1 MEKKANTL
9 FNAIA
14 NIPAF
19 KEYIDLRD
27 LEINNTTDLV
37 KIAYTFRNPIYETF
51 RIIYMCDN
59 KIVGYES
66 VTSRMPNLC
75 NIFNFQTYKM
85 NSNDLNK
92 GCLLM
97 VNRMFRLGANGY
109 YLMHNHPSGDAKA
122 SRNDIEVTRKIA
134 EGVKGFLGHVI
145 IDHGT
150 YSWIEL
156 ENGRMKAYDSI
167 PINATT
173 QLKSSTECKG
183 NPLLDQK
190 ISCRNDLAR
199 LMYDVKH
206 SDNYSLLILCST
218 QNKIRMIQDIPNC
231 FMNMSVD
238 QLAGYIRNQ
247 AKMSGSIKAYISTTN
262 IKVFTKACEL
272 KRKGALT
279 DTIAYNTVNDVINL
293 LAKDDENITQ
303 DIFDKSRK
311 EIRVTNREN
320 LYLSKEEAEKK
331 KELAKIVDT
340 KLALIKRMDKEIDSA
355 KNLKSSQNDVTVPVP
370 NGLTPLLDALAEKVK
385 ENPMQGISFGD
396 FRLEPVPND
405 EIKKVEEIQ
414 KKEVQ
419 TTPSSPQTFDQDTI
433 KKNIIDTINSSLKKY
448 SDNNPS
454 FPKFEIS
461 ELVCTN
467 NQNTDD
473 DTYEDEEE

>member
-1 MEKKANTL
+1 MEKKASTL
-9 FNAIA
+9 FNAIS
-14 NIPAF
+14 NLPVF
-19 KEYIDLRD
+19 KEYIDLRN

-37 KIAYTFRNPIYETF
+37 KIAYTFRNPVYETF

-66 VTSRMPNLC
+66 VTSRMPNVC

-85 NSNDLNK
+85 NPSDLNK

-122 SRNDIEVTRKIA
+122 SRPDIEITRKIS

-150 YSWIEL
+150 YSWIEN
-156 ENGRMKAYDSI
+156 EHGRMKVSDSL
-167 PINATT
+167 PINNTT
-173 QLKSSTECKG
+173 QLKSSSECKG

-190 ISCRNDLAR
+190 ITCRNDLAR

-206 SDNYSLLILCST
+206 AENYSLLILCNT
-218 QNKIRMIQDIPNC
+218 QNKIRLIQDIPNC
-231 FMNMSVD
+231 FMNMTVD

-247 AKMSGSIKAYISTTN
+247 AKLSGSIKAYISTTN

-272 KRKGALT
+272 KQKGALT
-279 DTIAYNTVNDVINL
+279 DTIAYNTVNDIINL
-293 LAKDDENITQ
+293 LAKDDDNITQ
-303 DIFDKSRK
+303 DIFSKSRK
-311 EIRVTNREN
+311 EVRVTEREN
-320 LYLSKEEAEKK
+320 LYLSKEESEKK

-340 KLALIKRMDKEIDSA
+340 KLALMKRMDKEIENA
-355 KNLKSSQNDVTVPVP
+355 NNPKPSQKDIPVP
-370 NGLTPLLDALAEKVK
+370 DGLTPLLDALAEKVK
-385 ENPMQGISFGD
+385 ENPKQGISFGD
-396 FRLEPVPND
+396 FRIEPVTED
-405 EIKKVEEIQ
+405 EKKMLEEDTQ
-414 KKEVQ
+414 KQVQ
-419 TTPSSPQTFDQDTI
+419 STATSQPLDQDTI

-448 SDNNPS
+448 SDKNPS

-461 ELVCTN
+461 ELICTN